1 MDGRTDGLIKQW
13 MDIRQESVVW
23 MTAKREKKRSRT
35 AHLKSAVTGKDA
47 SAVRQMS
54 FTSIIILRASICI
67 KWTSVHGHT
76 VRTPTTVVQQP
87 TAHNRRCNYDKKDNK
102 ASCHVTM
109 RLSVD
114 AATRCTFCEPGSRVL
129 HEQIRAMLLKPTPR
143 RVRRFLSMSVFTAQW
158 WV

>member
-1 MDGRTDGLIKQW
+1 MSPEIKQWMSGWMDGRTDGLIKQW
-13 MDIRQESVVW
+13 MDIWQESVVW
-23 MTAKREKKRSRT
+23 MTAKREEKRSRT

-76 VRTPTTVVQQP
+76 VRTPTTVVQQQ
-87 TAHNRRCNYDKKDNK
+87 TAYNRRCNYDKKDNK

-114 AATRCTFCEPGSRVL
+114 AATRCTFCEPAV
-129 HEQIRAMLLKPTPR
+129 HEFCTNRSGPCCWNQHHGE
-143 RVRRFLSMSVFTAQW
+143 
-158 WV
+158 